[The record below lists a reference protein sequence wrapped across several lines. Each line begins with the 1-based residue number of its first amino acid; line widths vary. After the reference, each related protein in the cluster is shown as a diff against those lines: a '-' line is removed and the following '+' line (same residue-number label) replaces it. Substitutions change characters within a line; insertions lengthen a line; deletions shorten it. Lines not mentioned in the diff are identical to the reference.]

1 MEEKTAV
8 SKKKIADIIL
18 IVSLVVLSLVLILV
32 FWLGGKTGEYVV
44 VTVNGEEVGTYS
56 LAIDGEYQLNGGTNT
71 LVIKSGKAY
80 IGHANCPDKLCI
92 NQGKVSR
99 TGERIVCLPNK
110 ITVTVIGD
118 AEDDFIPMN

>member
-80 IGHANCPDKLCI
+80 IDHANCPDKLCI
-92 NQGKVSR
+92 NQGKISK

-110 ITVTVIGD
+110 ITITVIG
-118 AEDDFIPMN
+118 EMDDNFVPMN